1 MKSNWI
7 LGITLPVVVVGVFLV
22 SVALKS
28 DPQPATAAG
37 TPVQNKER
45 PAGVITIGSISNE
58 PGSEIEVFQPFADYL
73 AGQLTGLGIGRG
85 TVVVAGDIEGMA
97 KLMGAG
103 EVDLYFDSPFPML
116 AMQQLQGVRI
126 LARRWK
132 KGVSE
137 YHSVLFA
144 RKDSNTQS
152 LDQIAGEV
160 IAFEEPFS
168 TSSYLLP
175 KASLLEY
182 GLNVVAVEK
191 PNASVAASDVGYVF
205 SNDDENTVYWVLKG
219 KVAAG
224 AINNQKFDD
233 LPPEQRNKLVVFH
246 RTATVPRQL
255 AAVRSDLDSE
265 LVSRIKSVF
274 LQMHLTDEGKRVLA
288 QFEKTTKFDDFDD
301 LPEDSVKS
309 LAELAELISGA
320 VLGDRPGAR
329 KP

>member
-1 MKSNWI
+1 MKSKWI
-7 LGITLPVVVVGVFLV
+7 IGVGLPVVIIGVFLV
-22 SVALKS
+22 AIALKS

-37 TPVQNKER
+37 TPEPHKER

-73 AGQLTGLGIGRG
+73 AGQLTDSGIGRG
-85 TVVVAGDIEGMA
+85 KVVVARDIEGMA
-97 KLMGAG
+97 KLMAEG

-116 AMQQLQGVRI
+116 EMQRLQGVRI

-144 RKDSNTQS
+144 RQDSNTQS

-175 KASLLEY
+175 KASILEY
-182 GLNVVAVEK
+182 GLHVVKVEK
-191 PNASVAASDVGYVF
+191 ASAPVAASDVGYVF

-255 AAVRSDLDSE
+255 AGVRSDLDSE

-274 LQMHLTDEGKRVLA
+274 LQMHRTEEGKRVLA
-288 QFEKTTKFDDFDD
+288 RFEKTTKFDDFDD

-309 LAELAELISGA
+309 LADLAEIISGA
-320 VLGDRPGAR
+320 VLGDRSGPG